1 MQSRHRFI
9 GIGSIVFLLFVF
21 GASQLQAQGE
31 ITLEGLASRVSALT
45 RRVTSLSTGKV
56 DRKEFQRLQLRVA
69 TAEAKLE
76 TLQPRSTNTPTRLRP
91 TATQTRPRPT
101 ATQTRPRP
109 TATQTRPRPTAT
121 YTRVRPTSTPVPTVP
136 YVTITRPMNL
146 RSGPGTNYPIVQV
159 AEVRDIF
166 DITGRNA
173 QGTWWR
179 IDVEGE
185 NAWVYA
191 AYVTATNADRIRSV
205 PTPLPPRPTPQPTA
219 TPRPQTSQISSGE
232 EAYAYAAA
240 LVFFDQM
247 SMGTLDE
254 WTNSPDSQ
262 KNRAVQISA
271 SLLIQL
277 TRWCALST
285 EEMAD
290 LVGEFGKV
298 LDDTGYTARTGL
310 PVRQLL
316 MYFMS
321 EFAEEN
327 PIRTA
332 SCEELFEVG
341 AMSLLESE

>member
-1 MQSRHRFI
+1 MKFRSKAL
-9 GIGSIVFLLFVF
+9 GIGAVVVVLFVIGF
-21 GASQLQAQGE
+21 SQLEAQST
-31 ITLEGLASRVSALT
+31 ITLQ
-45 RRVTSLSTGKV
+45 SLS
-56 DRKEFQRLQLRVA
+56 QRLDRAIEYLNNVERGYDRNRVEV
-69 TAEAKLE
+69 EARLE
-76 TLQPRSTNTPTRLRP
+76 RIERRLRITPVPP
-91 TATQTRPRPT
+91 TKTRI
-101 ATQTRPRP
+101 A
-109 TATQTRPRPTAT
+109 
-121 YTRVRPTSTPVPTVP
+121 PTSTPTRIRLTPTSTSTPAPTVP

-146 RSGPGTNYPIVQV
+146 RSGPGTNYPIIQV
-159 AEVRDIF
+159 AEVGDIF
-166 DITGRNA
+166 DITGRDA

-219 TPRPQTSQISSGE
+219 TPRPQTSQSSSGE
-232 EAYAYAAA
+232 GAYAYAAA

-271 SLLIQL
+271 SLLTQL
-277 TRWCALST
+277 TRWCGLST

-290 LVGEFGKV
+290 LVGEYGKV
-298 LDDTGYTARTGL
+298 LDNTGYTARTGL

-327 PIRTA
+327 PSRTA

>member
-1 MQSRHRFI
+1 MQSRHKFI

-31 ITLEGLASRVSALT
+31 ITLEGLASRVTALT

-56 DRKEFQRLQLRVA
+56 DRKEFQRLQLKVA

-76 TLQPRSTNTPTRLRP
+76 TLQPRSTNTPTRL
-91 TATQTRPRPT
+91 
-101 ATQTRPRP
+101 RP

-146 RSGPGTNYPIVQV
+146 RSGPGTNYPIIQV
-159 AEVRDIF
+159 AEVEDIF

-271 SLLIQL
+271 SLLTQL
-277 TRWCALST
+277 TRWCGLST

-298 LDDTGYTARTGL
+298 LDNTGYTARTGL

-332 SCEELFEVG
+332 SCDELFEVG

>member
-1 MQSRHRFI
+1 MKFRSKALSI
-9 GIGSIVFLLFVF
+9 GAVVVVLFVIGF
-21 GASQLQAQGE
+21 TQLEAQST
-31 ITLEGLASRVSALT
+31 ITLQSLSERIDKAFQHIWELERKGNTTTSNLNIRVSRLETRIARSSATAT
-45 RRVTSLSTGKV
+45 RRPS
-56 DRKEFQRLQLRVA
+56 
-69 TAEAKLE
+69 
-76 TLQPRSTNTPTRLRP
+76 TPTRRP
-91 TATQTRPRPT
+91 ATATPT
-101 ATQTRPRP
+101 KIRATD
-109 TATQTRPRPTAT
+109 
-121 YTRVRPTSTPVPTVP
+121 TPVPVVP
-136 YVTITRPMNL
+136 FVTISRPMNL
-146 RSGPGTNYPIVQV
+146 RQGPDTIYAIVRV
-159 AEVRDIF
+159 AEVGERF
-166 DITGRNA
+166 DITGRDA

-219 TPRPQTSQISSGE
+219 TPRPQTSQSSSGE
-232 EAYAYAAA
+232 GAYAYAAA

-271 SLLIQL
+271 SLLTQL
-277 TRWCALST
+277 TRWCGLST

-290 LVGEFGKV
+290 LVGEYGKV
-298 LDDTGYTARTGL
+298 LDNTGYTARTGL

-316 MYFMS
+316 MYFMT

-327 PIRTA
+327 PNRTA

>member
-1 MQSRHRFI
+1 MQSRHRLI

-21 GASQLQAQGE
+21 GASQLQAQGD

-69 TAEAKLE
+69 TTEAKLE
-76 TLQPRSTNTPTRLRP
+76 TLQPRSTNTPTRL
-91 TATQTRPRPT
+91 
-101 ATQTRPRP
+101 RP

-191 AYVTATNADRIRSV
+191 PYVTATNADRIRSV

-271 SLLIQL
+271 SLLTQL
-277 TRWCALST
+277 TRWCGLST

>member
-1 MQSRHRFI
+1 MKFRSKAL
-9 GIGSIVFLLFVF
+9 GIGAVVVVLFVIGF
-21 GASQLQAQGE
+21 SQLQAQST
-31 ITLEGLASRVSALT
+31 ITLQSLSERIDKAFQYIWELERKGNTTTSNLDIRVSRLETRIARSSATAT
-45 RRVTSLSTGKV
+45 RRSS
-56 DRKEFQRLQLRVA
+56 
-69 TAEAKLE
+69 
-76 TLQPRSTNTPTRLRP
+76 TPTRRP
-91 TATQTRPRPT
+91 ATATPTRRPVT
-101 ATQTRPRP
+101 ATP
-109 TATQTRPRPTAT
+109 TKIRATD
-121 YTRVRPTSTPVPTVP
+121 TPVPVVP
-136 YVTITRPMNL
+136 FVTISRPMNL
-146 RSGPGTNYPIVQV
+146 RQGPDTNYAIVRV
-159 AEVRDIF
+159 AEVGERF
-166 DITGRNA
+166 DITGRNSN
-173 QGTWWR
+173 GTWWR

-205 PTPLPPRPTPQPTA
+205 PTPLPPRPTRQPTV
-219 TPRPQTSQISSGE
+219 TPRPQTSQSSSGE

-271 SLLIQL
+271 SLLTQL
-277 TRWCALST
+277 TRWCGLST

-290 LVGEFGKV
+290 LVGEYGKV
-298 LDDTGYTARTGL
+298 LDNTGYTARTGL

-316 MYFMS
+316 MYFMT

-327 PIRTA
+327 PSRTA

>member
-1 MQSRHRFI
+1 MQSRHKFI

-56 DRKEFQRLQLRVA
+56 DRKEFQRLQLKVA

-76 TLQPRSTNTPTRLRP
+76 TLQPRSTNTPTRL
-91 TATQTRPRPT
+91 RPT

-185 NAWVYA
+185 NVWVYA

-219 TPRPQTSQISSGE
+219 TPRPQTRQISSGE
-232 EAYAYAAA
+232 EAYAYAAT

-285 EEMAD
+285 EETAD

>member
-1 MQSRHRFI
+1 MQPKHKFV
-9 GIGSIVFLLFVF
+9 GLGTLVVFLFVF
-21 GASQLQAQGE
+21 SISQLQAQST
-31 ITLEGLASRVSALT
+31 ITLQSLSERIDKAFQSIWELERQGNTTTSSLEIRVSRLETRVARSSATAT
-45 RRVTSLSTGKV
+45 RRPS
-56 DRKEFQRLQLRVA
+56 
-69 TAEAKLE
+69 
-76 TLQPRSTNTPTRLRP
+76 TPTRRP
-91 TATQTRPRPT
+91 ATATPT
-101 ATQTRPRP
+101 KIRATD
-109 TATQTRPRPTAT
+109 
-121 YTRVRPTSTPVPTVP
+121 TPVPVVP
-136 YVTITRPMNL
+136 FVTISRPMNL
-146 RSGPGTNYPIVQV
+146 RQGPDTIYAIVRV
-159 AEVRDIF
+159 AEVGERF
-166 DITGRNA
+166 DITGRNSN
-173 QGTWWR
+173 GTWWR

-219 TPRPQTSQISSGE
+219 TSRPQTSQNSSGE

-271 SLLIQL
+271 SLLTQL
-277 TRWCALST
+277 TRWCGLST

-290 LVGEFGKV
+290 LVGEYGKV
-298 LDDTGYTARTGL
+298 LDNTGYTARTGL

-327 PIRTA
+327 PSRTA